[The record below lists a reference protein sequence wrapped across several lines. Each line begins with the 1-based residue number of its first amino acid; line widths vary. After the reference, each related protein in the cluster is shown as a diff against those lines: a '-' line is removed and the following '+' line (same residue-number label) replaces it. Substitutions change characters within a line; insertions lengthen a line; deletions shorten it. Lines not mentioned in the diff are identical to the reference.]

1 MAESILL
8 KMMGVQLY
16 SLNMGTPAFDAL
28 RKNIPAS
35 LLPLP
40 PKKEEPLEAGPASF
54 AGLTAGAQQAA
65 AQKAPPKSSFGAYAG
80 ALGGLRRESQPVNFY
95 RPPKYPFTIFKIVG
109 PFPPC
114 IADLYA
120 VLRPDILFFRS
131 SPSEIRR
138 GDLVLVTDTRASIP
152 VPAQYFDFRGGAKSS
167 LRTFSGRVSSVLRRG
182 RAGHESITSPLRQA
196 RIPHPSGKA
205 PALPHNA
212 PGAPRVIRLHVGRQ
226 GLLICR

>member
-1 MAESILL
+1 MLPSGHTVREGRLYAGLFRYPEEHGVFPFLL
-8 KMMGVQLY
+8 HPCSRKVRIQPV
-16 SLNMGTPAFDAL
+16 PA
-28 RKNIPAS
+28 K

-152 VPAQYFDFRGGAKSS
+152 VPAQYFDFRGGAKKLFEDLFGKGL
-167 LRTFSGRVSSVLRRG
+167 LR
-182 RAGHESITSPLRQA
+182 P
-196 RIPHPSGKA
+196 
-205 PALPHNA
+205 A
-212 PGAPRVIRLHVGRQ
+212 PGAGRA
-226 GLLICR
+226 

>member
-16 SLNMGTPAFDAL
+16 SLNQGTPAFDAL

-152 VPAQYFDFRGGAKSS
+152 VPAQYFDFRGGAKKLFEDLFGKGL
-167 LRTFSGRVSSVLRRG
+167 LR
-182 RAGHESITSPLRQA
+182 P
-196 RIPHPSGKA
+196 
-205 PALPHNA
+205 A
-212 PGAPRVIRLHVGRQ
+212 PGAGRA
-226 GLLICR
+226 